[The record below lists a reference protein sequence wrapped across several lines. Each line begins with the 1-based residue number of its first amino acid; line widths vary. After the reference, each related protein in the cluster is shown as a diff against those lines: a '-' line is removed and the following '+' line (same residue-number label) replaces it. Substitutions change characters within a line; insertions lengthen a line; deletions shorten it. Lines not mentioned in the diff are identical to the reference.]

1 MGNFKIHS
9 DNCFSAGYF
18 DRSGDRRIAFS
29 GISVVAHRG
38 NCGFRHYKS
47 VNTDNVRD
55 CITILP
61 VYSWDDI
68 IKYKLQIFSE
78 ENSDGNITG

>member
-1 MGNFKIHS
+1 MGNFKIRS
-9 DNCFSAGYF
+9 DNCFSASYF
-18 DRSGDRRIAFS
+18 DRSDDRRIAFS

-38 NCGFRHYKS
+38 NCGIRHYKS
-47 VNTDNVRD
+47 ISEDKGD

-61 VYSWDDI
+61 VYSCDGI
-68 IKYKLQIFSE
+68 IKYELQIFSE